1 MTVVS
6 TNTERAR
13 KHSVESLVGMAIALA
28 ATVVYL
34 LYGFG
39 ARHWEGSLPGHLI
52 GVLGILL
59 MLWAGFAHIWR
70 RRHPGADEESMRNA
84 MHLHIIAG
92 LVGPYLAILHGG
104 LEFRGAAGMFT
115 LATLTMVVSGLVGRA
130 VLSEGPVDATLTG
143 AALTRAERRR
153 HMLGLWW
160 WLHIPVSSAL
170 WVLAVWHIA
179 TWVFYQT
186 RAT

>member
-1 MTVVS
+1 MQ
-6 TNTERAR
+6 R
-13 KHSVESLVGMAIALA
+13 HSVVAFQAGVIDVAEIERSERGVGSSGEL
-28 ATVVYL
+28 
-34 LYGFG
+34 
-39 ARHWEGSLPGHLI
+39 
-52 GVLGILL
+52 
-59 MLWAGFAHIWR
+59 
-70 RRHPGADEESMRNA
+70 
-84 MHLHIIAG
+84 
-92 LVGPYLAILHGG
+92 LAILHGG